1 MFVDDKDL
9 DSYSK
14 ENIFTHLKDK
24 FLDFVDSEGND
35 DEENKIGNER
45 MEDIKYQKQYQQQ
58 SENEKGIQ
66 QKKDEKLPLFDE
78 EEKANHSIYKNNNNE
93 MLDDGSQKVIPL

>member
-45 MEDIKYQKQYQQQ
+45 MEDIKYPKQYQQQ
-58 SENEKGIQ
+58 SENEKEFN
-66 QKKDEKLPLFDE
+66 KKKM
-78 EEKANHSIYKNNNNE
+78 KNCLYL
-93 MLDDGSQKVIPL
+93 MKRKKQITVYTKIIIMKC

>member
-1 MFVDDKDL
+1 LFVDNKDL

-45 MEDIKYQKQYQQQ
+45 MEDIKYPKQYQQQ
-58 SENEKGIQ
+58 SENEKEFN
-66 QKKDEKLPLFDE
+66 KKKM
-78 EEKANHSIYKNNNNE
+78 KNCLYL
-93 MLDDGSQKVIPL
+93 MKRKKQITVYTKIIIMKC

>member
-1 MFVDDKDL
+1 LFVDDKDL

-58 SENEKGIQ
+58 SENEKEFN
-66 QKKDEKLPLFDE
+66 KKKM
-78 EEKANHSIYKNNNNE
+78 KNCLYL
-93 MLDDGSQKVIPL
+93 MKRKKQITVYTKIIIMKC

>member
-1 MFVDDKDL
+1 MFVDNKDL

-45 MEDIKYQKQYQQQ
+45 MEDIKYPKQYQQQ
-58 SENEKGIQ
+58 SENEKEFN
-66 QKKDEKLPLFDE
+66 KKKM
-78 EEKANHSIYKNNNNE
+78 KNCLYL
-93 MLDDGSQKVIPL
+93 MKRKKQITVYTKIIIMKC

>member
-58 SENEKGIQ
+58 SENEKEFN
-66 QKKDEKLPLFDE
+66 KKKM
-78 EEKANHSIYKNNNNE
+78 KNCLYL
-93 MLDDGSQKVIPL
+93 MKRKKQITVYTKIIIMKC